1 MLIGYARVSTVDQTL
16 EPQTNALTAAGCE
29 RLFTDTAS
37 GGRMDRTGLKD
48 ALSHLRA
55 GDVLVVWK
63 LDRLGRTTRGMLELA
78 SDLAERMVG
87 LKSLTDHIDTTSAA
101 GKMFFTLMSAFAEME
116 RELIRERTRAGL
128 EVARAR
134 GRKGG
139 RPPVMTPEKIEVAKQ
154 MLRNPGN
161 TGASVAAGFG
171 ISRTTLYR
179 HVGKIKPD
187 RSPGAHSKSK
197 SKVQAD

>member
-1 MLIGYARVSTVDQTL
+1 MLIGYARVSTQDQSL
-16 EPQTNALTAAGCE
+16 EPQVQALKAAGCE
-29 RLFTDTAS
+29 RIFTDTAS

-63 LDRLGRTTRGMLELA
+63 LDRLGRTTRGMLEFA
-78 SDLAERMVG
+78 GDLEARKVG
-87 LKSLTDHIDTTSAA
+87 LKSMTDHIDTTSAA
-101 GKMFFTLMSAFAEME
+101 GRMFFTLMSAFAEME

-139 RPPVMTPEKIEVAKQ
+139 RPPVMTPEKIEAARIMLKDPKTTAISVAK
-154 MLRNPGN
+154 
-161 TGASVAAGFG
+161 AFG
-171 ISRTTLYR
+171 VSKTTLYR
-179 HVGKIKPD
+179 NVGRVKPD
-187 RSPGAHSKSK
+187 RSPGRC
-197 SKVQAD
+197 

>member
-1 MLIGYARVSTVDQTL
+1 MLIGYARVSTQDQSL
-16 EPQTNALTAAGCE
+16 EPQVQALKAAGCE
-29 RLFTDTAS
+29 RIFTDMAS

-63 LDRLGRTTRGMLELA
+63 LDRLGRTTRGMLEFA
-78 SDLAERMVG
+78 GDLEARKVG

-101 GKMFFTLMSAFAEME
+101 GRMFFTLMSAFAEME

-139 RPPVMTPEKIEVAKQ
+139 RPPVMTPEKIEAARIMLKDPNMTAISVAKAFGVSKTTIY
-154 MLRNPGN
+154 RN
-161 TGASVAAGFG
+161 
-171 ISRTTLYR
+171 
-179 HVGKIKPD
+179 VGRVKPD
-187 RSPGAHSKSK
+187 RSPGRC
-197 SKVQAD
+197 

>member
-1 MLIGYARVSTVDQTL
+1 MLIGYARVSTADQTP
-16 EPQTNALTAAGCE
+16 EPQVKALEAAGCE
-29 RLFTDTAS
+29 KLFTDTAS
-37 GGRMDRTGLKD
+37 GGRMDRTGLKE

-63 LDRLGRTTRGMLELA
+63 LDRLGRTTRGMLEFA
-78 SDLAERMVG
+78 SDLEARKVG

-101 GKMFFTLMSAFAEME
+101 GRMFFTLMSAFAEME

-139 RPPVMTPEKIEVAKQ
+139 RPPAMTPEKIEAARIMLKDPDMTVISVAK
-154 MLRNPGN
+154 
-161 TGASVAAGFG
+161 AFG
-171 ISRTTLYR
+171 VSKTTLYR
-179 HVGKIKPD
+179 NVGRVKPD
-187 RSPGAHSKSK
+187 RSPGRS
-197 SKVQAD
+197 

>member
-1 MLIGYARVSTVDQTL
+1 MLIGYARVSTQDQSL
-16 EPQTNALTAAGCE
+16 DPQINALNAAGCE
-29 RLFTDTAS
+29 KLFTDTAS

-63 LDRLGRTTRGMLELA
+63 LDRLGRTTRGMLEFA
-78 SDLAERMVG
+78 SDLETRKVG
-87 LKSLTDHIDTTSAA
+87 LKSLTDHIDTTNAA
-101 GKMFFTLMSAFAEME
+101 GRMFFTLMSAFAEME

-139 RPPVMTPEKIEVAKQ
+139 RPPALSPAQIEAAKIMLKDPNMTAVAVAK
-154 MLRNPGN
+154 
-161 TGASVAAGFG
+161 AFG
-171 ISRTTLYR
+171 VSKTTLYR
-179 HVGKIKPD
+179 NVGRVKPD
-187 RSPGAHSKSK
+187 RSPGRFRLTTPDTHP
-197 SKVQAD
+197 

>member
-1 MLIGYARVSTVDQTL
+1 MLIGYARVSTADQSL
-16 EPQTNALTAAGCE
+16 DPQINALNAAGCE
-29 RLFTDTAS
+29 KLFTDTAS

-63 LDRLGRTTRGMLELA
+63 LDRLGRTTRGMLEFA
-78 SDLAERMVG
+78 SDLETRKVG

-101 GKMFFTLMSAFAEME
+101 GRMFFTLMSAFAEME

-128 EVARAR
+128 EVARSR

-139 RPPVMTPEKIEVAKQ
+139 RPPALSPAQIEAAKIMLKDPSMTAVAVAK
-154 MLRNPGN
+154 
-161 TGASVAAGFG
+161 AFAVSK
-171 ISRTTLYR
+171 TTLYR
-179 HVGKIKPD
+179 NVGKMKPD
-187 RSPGAHSKSK
+187 RSPGKFGK
-197 SKVQAD
+197 